1 MIRRVKLYFV
11 CKGTSTNDVIDSI
24 KKNVNVPKKTLW
36 ELFTGKKN
44 EKSDLSKL
52 DSIGI
57 TQIGLASQ
65 NEEVSRLLD
74 ELTRNVREK
83 RIYTSLEYSAIES
96 GVILFNNT
104 RKMSKIQLYPLV
116 NMSNDTH
123 ITSKSEFQKF
133 MQMFSNKIYPVK
145 DSSSE
150 VNWEYIN
157 PSKQLRQLSK
167 YNFTEFM
174 NNVKK
179 IISSTTYDKYMFVS
193 NAIVIHEILKKFKN
207 LRKYNKNIDI
217 IEQSS
222 IWEIEIEIKD
232 SRIMYKN
239 FTKIYPRIDN
249 YNPLRIIDINGF
261 LKKYQY
267 MYKGYY
273 FELFNA
279 LEQIQPFYLKKILNT
294 SNVINSSKKAVLK
307 SRLPNIQNN
316 SSPIPTTFEE
326 YINNK

>member
-1 MIRRVKLYFV
+1 MIRSVKLYFV
-11 CKGTSTNDVIDSI
+11 CKGTSTNNVIDSI

-36 ELFTGKKN
+36 NLFTGKKN
-44 EKSDLSKL
+44 EKAELSKL

-57 TQIGLASQ
+57 TQIALASQ
-65 NEEVSRLLD
+65 NQEIFNLLD
-74 ELTRNVREK
+74 ELTKNVSEK
-83 RIYTSLEYSAIES
+83 KIYTSLEYSSIES
-96 GVILFNNT
+96 CIILFNSIK
-104 RKMSKIQLYPLV
+104 RMSKIQIYPLV
-116 NMSNDTH
+116 NMSNNTN

-133 MQMFSNKIYPVK
+133 MQMFSNKIYPIK
-145 DSSSE
+145 DSSSNI
-150 VNWEYIN
+150 NWEYIN
-157 PSKQLRQLSK
+157 PSKQLNK

-179 IISSTTYDKYMFVS
+179 IITSSIYDKYIFVS
-193 NAIVIHEILKKFKN
+193 DSNIINEILKKFKN
-207 LRKYNKNIDI
+207 LKKYNKNIDI

-222 IWEIEIEIKD
+222 LWEIEIEIKD
-232 SRIMYKN
+232 SRIIYKN

-249 YNPLRIIDINGF
+249 YEPLRIININGF

-267 MYKGYY
+267 TYKGYN

-279 LEQIQPFYLKKILNT
+279 LEEIQPYYLKKILNT
-294 SNVINSSKKAVLK
+294 SNVINSGKKAVLK

-316 SSPIPTTFEE
+316 SSASPSTFEE

>member
-1 MIRRVKLYFV
+1 MIRSVKLYFV
-11 CKGTSTNDVIDSI
+11 CEGTSTNDIIDSI

-36 ELFTGKKN
+36 NLFTGKKN
-44 EKSDLSKL
+44 EKAELPKL
-52 DSIGI
+52 DSIGVK
-57 TQIGLASQ
+57 QIELASQ
-65 NEEVSRLLD
+65 NEEISRLLD

-96 GVILFNNT
+96 CIILLNNT
-104 RKMSKIQLYPLV
+104 RKMSKNQIYPLV
-116 NMSNDTH
+116 NMSNKTN

-150 VNWEYIN
+150 VNWEYVN
-157 PSKQLRQLSK
+157 TSKQLRQLNK
-167 YNFTEFM
+167 YNFSEFM
-174 NNVKK
+174 NNVKN
-179 IISSTTYDKYMFVS
+179 IILSNTYDKYMFVS
-193 NAIVIHEILKKFKN
+193 DAIIIHEILKKFRSLK
-207 LRKYNKNIDI
+207 KYNKNIDI

-249 YNPLRIIDINGF
+249 YNPLRIININGF

-279 LEQIQPFYLKKILNT
+279 LESIEPFNLKKILNT
-294 SNVINSSKKAVLK
+294 SNVINSNKKAVLK

-316 SSPIPTTFEE
+316 SSAIPTTFEE

>member
-36 ELFTGKKN
+36 NLLTGKKN
-44 EKSDLSKL
+44 EKVELSKL

-65 NEEVSRLLD
+65 NSEVFNLLD
-74 ELTRNVREK
+74 ELTKDVREK

-96 GVILFNNT
+96 CVVLFNGIK
-104 RKMSKIQLYPLV
+104 RMSKIQIYPLV
-116 NMSNDTH
+116 NMSNNTN
-123 ITSKSEFQKF
+123 ITSKSEFEKF

-145 DSSSE
+145 DSSTE

-157 PSKQLRQLSK
+157 PSKQLQQLNK

-179 IISSTTYDKYMFVS
+179 IISSSTYDKYMFIS
-193 NAIVIHEILKKFKN
+193 DANIINEILKKFKS
-207 LRKYNKNIDI
+207 LKKYNKNIDI

-249 YNPLRIIDINGF
+249 YEPLTIVNINGY
-261 LKKYQY
+261 LKKYKY
-267 MYKGYY
+267 MYKGYS

-279 LEQIQPFYLKKILNT
+279 LEEINPFYLKKILNT
-294 SNVINSSKKAVLK
+294 STVINSNKKAVLK
-307 SRLPNIQNN
+307 SRLPNIKNN
-316 SSPIPTTFEE
+316 TNYAPTTFEE